1 MLCAEKER
9 LVEEYHR
16 AAVVYSQA
24 IITLNR
30 QRAQSSQSE
39 YDRLRRA
46 ADDASTKCK
55 EARHALANHM
65 AEHGCGQP
73 EALKES

>member
-1 MLCAEKER
+1 MLCEEKER

-16 AAVVYSQA
+16 AAVVYTQA

-39 YDRLRRA
+39 YDQLRRA
-46 ADDASTKCK
+46 ADNASITCKDA
-55 EARHALANHM
+55 RRALTNHT
-65 AEHGCGQP
+65 AEHGCGQAEP
-73 EALKES
+73 LKDS